1 MSSTNRRP
9 VPEVDLAGAAWR
21 KSTHSSSNGAC
32 VEIAF
37 VDGVVALR
45 DSKDTA
51 RPAMFFYAD
60 EWEAFLKGANDG
72 EFQRP

>member
-21 KSTHSSSNGAC
+21 KSTHSSGNGAC
-32 VEIAF
+32 VEVAF
-37 VDGVVALR
+37 VGGVVALR

-60 EWEAFLKGANDG
+60 EWDAFLKGAHGG
-72 EFQRP
+72 EFERP